1 MEDDAVTD
9 VHTSRELASDGLGT
23 AVSSSWIKA
32 ASQASI
38 CPPVCLSVCLYLTSA
53 IGQKNFPNTEAQEGG
68 TCWWV
73 SRDARVEK
81 KERREGDI

>member
-9 VHTSRELASDGLGT
+9 VHTSRELGEGLASVGLGT

-38 CPPVCLSVCLYLTSA
+38 CPPVCLYLTPA